1 MEERLDEI
9 SGGRAEWRAVMH
21 AFWDEFSRA
30 VEATKDLKVRD
41 VIDALDE
48 DLGPHI
54 FPARGDGTDPRVCPT
69 CAAGRLGLR
78 LGRGGAFIGCS
89 NYPECRYTRPFGV
102 GPADGEGAGGDR
114 ELGKDPATGQ
124 AVTMRR
130 GPYGVY
136 VQLGEPGT
144 DAKGKPT
151 KPRRASLAAGQN
163 PDNMTLEAALG
174 LLSLPRVIGIDP
186 ESQEEIT
193 AGLGRFGPY
202 VRCGSI
208 FKSLDKDDDVLTI
221 GLNRA
226 IVLLAD
232 ARSRIRELGPHP
244 KDGEMVVVRKG
255 RFGPYAQHG
264 RTVANLPRDLAME
277 DAKLADMVSL
287 LAEKGKEMKARGAAA
302 RKGAKGGARK
312 AAPSAAPA
320 KPAAKPKAAPV
331 KAKPKATAKAKPAAR
346 KSSRLDAAPRPAGER
361 P

>member
-1 MEERLDEI
+1 
-9 SGGRAEWRAVMH
+9 
-21 AFWDEFSRA
+21 
-30 VEATKDLKVRD
+30 
-41 VIDALDE
+41 
-48 DLGPHI
+48 
-54 FPARGDGTDPRVCPT
+54 
-69 CAAGRLGLR
+69 
-78 LGRGGAFIGCS
+78 
-89 NYPECRYTRPFGV
+89 
-102 GPADGEGAGGDR
+102 
-114 ELGKDPATGQ
+114 
-124 AVTMRR
+124 VTMRR

-163 PDNMTLEAALG
+163 PDGMTLEAALG

-193 AGLGRFGPY
+193 AGLGRFGAY
-202 VRCGSI
+202 VRAGSI

-277 DAKLADMVSL
+277 DAELADMVTL
-287 LAEKGKEMKARGAAA
+287 LAEKGKEMQARDAAA

-312 AAPSAAPA
+312 AAAPAAPA
-320 KPAAKPKAAPV
+320 KAKPVAKPKAAPA
-331 KAKPKATAKAKPAAR
+331 KAKPTAAKAKPATKAKAALAKAKPAAKAKAKPAAR
-346 KSSRLDAAPRPAGER
+346 KSSR
-361 P
+361 

>member
-1 MEERLDEI
+1 
-9 SGGRAEWRAVMH
+9 
-21 AFWDEFSRA
+21 
-30 VEATKDLKVRD
+30 
-41 VIDALDE
+41 
-48 DLGPHI
+48 
-54 FPARGDGTDPRVCPT
+54 
-69 CAAGRLGLR
+69 
-78 LGRGGAFIGCS
+78 
-89 NYPECRYTRPFGV
+89 
-102 GPADGEGAGGDR
+102 
-114 ELGKDPATGQ
+114 
-124 AVTMRR
+124 
-130 GPYGVY
+130 

-163 PDNMTLEAALG
+163 PDGMTLEAALG

-193 AGLGRFGPY
+193 AGLGRFGAY

-208 FKSLDKDDDVLTI
+208 FKSLDKDDDVLTV

-226 IVLLAD
+226 IALLAD

-312 AAPSAAPA
+312 PAASAAPAKPAVKAKPAAAKAKPATAKA
-320 KPAAKPKAAPV
+320 KPAAKPKAAAAKS
-331 KAKPKATAKAKPAAR
+331 KAATTKAKAKPAAR
-346 KSSRLDAAPRPAGER
+346 KSSR
-361 P
+361 

>member
-1 MEERLDEI
+1 
-9 SGGRAEWRAVMH
+9 
-21 AFWDEFSRA
+21 
-30 VEATKDLKVRD
+30 
-41 VIDALDE
+41 
-48 DLGPHI
+48 
-54 FPARGDGTDPRVCPT
+54 
-69 CAAGRLGLR
+69 
-78 LGRGGAFIGCS
+78 
-89 NYPECRYTRPFGV
+89 
-102 GPADGEGAGGDR
+102 
-114 ELGKDPATGQ
+114 
-124 AVTMRR
+124 MRR

-163 PDNMTLEAALG
+163 PDGMTLEAALG

-193 AGLGRFGPY
+193 AGLGRFGAY
-202 VRCGSI
+202 VRAGSI

-232 ARSRIRELGPHP
+232 ARSRIRELGAHP

-277 DAKLADMVSL
+277 DAKLDDMVTL

-312 AAPSAAPA
+312 AAAAAAPAKAKPAAKAKPEAKA
-320 KPAAKPKAAPV
+320 KPAAKPKAAT
-331 KAKPKATAKAKPAAR
+331 AKPKAATTKAKPAAKAKAKPAAR
-346 KSSRLDAAPRPAGER
+346 KSSR
-361 P
+361 